1 MSAPYPFGH
10 FPPRQCS
17 FKLKPI
23 IDCKMSARSSQR
35 ERNVH
40 VEMSKLIAIVGEALY
55 LAGVGPRVAYPMFD
69 EDFEVLGAYAWI
81 DNHIV
86 RYPSLE
92 PI

>member
-1 MSAPYPFGH
+1 MIH
-10 FPPRQCS
+10 
-17 FKLKPI
+17 I
-23 IDCKMSARSSQR
+23 IVFR
-35 ERNVH
+35 ETV
-40 VEMSKLIAIVGEALY
+40 VAAFIDDIGSIKCVTAKFIAIVGEALY

>member
-1 MSAPYPFGH
+1 MAKF
-10 FPPRQCS
+10 
-17 FKLKPI
+17 
-23 IDCKMSARSSQR
+23 
-35 ERNVH
+35 
-40 VEMSKLIAIVGEALY
+40 IAIVGEALY